1 LWHCW
6 GPLTSPGGRN
16 LGFYP
21 KLEIIKERGNLKKF
35 DVRDREYDII
45 KHSAAFCQH
54 LVLFQPN
61 RKVKTRIYLKMT

>member
-1 LWHCW
+1 
-6 GPLTSPGGRN
+6 LTSPGGRN

-61 RKVKTRIYLKMT
+61 GQVKTRIHLKMT